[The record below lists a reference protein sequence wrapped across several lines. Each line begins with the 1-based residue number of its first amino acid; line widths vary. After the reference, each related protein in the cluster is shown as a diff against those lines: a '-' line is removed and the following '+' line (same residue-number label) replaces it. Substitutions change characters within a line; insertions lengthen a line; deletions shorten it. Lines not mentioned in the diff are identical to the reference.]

1 MDERKRYEAG
11 LAVRRAVLGDAY
23 VDQSLANLTPFNAPF
38 QNLITRYA
46 WGEIWDRP
54 GLPRQTRSLIT
65 LALLVALNRGDE
77 LRMHIRAAL
86 RNGVTIE
93 DYPERQVLGY
103 RWPVIGGNS
112 RTLRAQTA
120 GVVGDV
126 LTTSSLAMATM
137 PEALAVSSDRQS
149 LASLWPWFGV
159 IGITLS
165 IAARLVTIW
174 ARTSD
179 WQAKGV

>member
-23 VDQSLANLTPFNAPF
+23 VEQSLANLTPFNAPF
-38 QNLITRYA
+38 QNLITRYT

-54 GLPRQTRSLIT
+54 DLPRQTRSLIT

-93 DYPERQVLGY
+93 EIQEVFLQCAIYC
-103 RWPVIGGNS
+103 
-112 RTLRAQTA
+112 
-120 GVVGDV
+120 GVPAANAAFHLAEDV
-126 LTTSSLAMATM
+126 LATD
-137 PEALAVSSDRQS
+137 PPDE
-149 LASLWPWFGV
+149 
-159 IGITLS
+159 TE
-165 IAARLVTIW
+165 
-174 ARTSD
+174 
-179 WQAKGV
+179 